1 MFERF
6 KFTIGQIDSYRRS
19 AERDLAIARKSD
31 IPEVIFRFSYDAL
44 LKFATAICAQNG
56 LRVKARQGHHI
67 ELIKKLAELIGDSEI
82 EVLGNQMRSK
92 RNWDL
97 YGGGALI
104 SRKEAKEY
112 SDWVSMFI
120 RLKINLE
127 VCEICLQPC
136 EAGRFENVE

>member
-6 KFTIGQIDSYRRS
+6 KFTAVQIANYRRS

-31 IPEVIFRFSYDAL
+31 ISEVAFRFSYDAL
-44 LKFATAICAQNG
+44 LKLATAICAYKS

-67 ELIKKLAELIGDSEI
+67 ELIKKLAEIIGDSEI
-82 EVLGNQMRSK
+82 EVLGNQMRAK

-104 SRKEAKEY
+104 SKKEAKEY
-112 SDWVSMFI
+112 SDWIALIFAKAQEYFDGKNQ
-120 RLKINLE
+120 RLGL
-127 VCEICLQPC
+127 
-136 EAGRFENVE
+136 